1 VDSGAAIIADH
12 VGHLRSARFRTA
24 FFAGAV
30 SPQAWHRPSTQACR
44 TATTERTS
52 AVTAAGEDGKAGER
66 HTWTMPRPTAQPQ
79 SSPAI
84 SAETRQRLRGLVPA
98 HAVRLREVMR
108 LHAAGDRRGFEIELL
123 QLAPLAAEHP
133 EVQYWLGRMHAD
145 SGDWTA
151 AAEVL
156 SRSAA
161 AREDDFRVWRLL
173 GTARGMLGDP
183 EGARQSFQ
191 RALSCTR
198 VASDLLSL
206 SIECDRQG
214 LYEEALAA
222 VDQAL
227 RLERQSPLALL
238 QRVRCH
244 KALGNAEEAAAD
256 CRSLIATGR
265 ETARAWFSLVDLKT
279 VALNESERQ
288 TLAAAA
294 SRPGG
299 SAEDR
304 QLLDFALGH
313 ALESAGEYVQALAA
327 FQRANAAVRAHTPW
341 NASAFLRHTQQIR
354 SAFIDVPAS
363 GAESQGG
370 EVIFLVGLP
379 RSGSTLVEQ
388 VLAAH
393 PQVEGASELPY
404 LGQVLEAESRRR
416 GRPFP
421 AWVGEASAHDWTR
434 LGQQYLRLS
443 ARWRMQTPIATDKL
457 PDNWLHVGAIRAML
471 PDARVI
477 DCRREALETC
487 WSCFKQRF
495 GPGLAGFSY
504 DFDSLA
510 TYLRACESLG
520 DTWAQLHPHHVRV
533 QRYEALVGDPET
545 QIRALLAFCG
555 LPFDAACLDFQSAHR
570 AIRTPSALQ
579 VRQPLSQTSAPAA
592 RYGDLLDPLRR
603 ALSSVS

>member
-1 VDSGAAIIADH
+1 
-12 VGHLRSARFRTA
+12 
-24 FFAGAV
+24 
-30 SPQAWHRPSTQACR
+30 
-44 TATTERTS
+44 
-52 AVTAAGEDGKAGER
+52 
-66 HTWTMPRPTAQPQ
+66 MPRPTAQPQ

-354 SAFIDVPAS
+354 SAF
-363 GAESQGG
+363 
-370 EVIFLVGLP
+370 
-379 RSGSTLVEQ
+379 
-388 VLAAH
+388 
-393 PQVEGASELPY
+393 
-404 LGQVLEAESRRR
+404 
-416 GRPFP
+416 
-421 AWVGEASAHDWTR
+421 
-434 LGQQYLRLS
+434 
-443 ARWRMQTPIATDKL
+443 
-457 PDNWLHVGAIRAML
+457 
-471 PDARVI
+471 
-477 DCRREALETC
+477 
-487 WSCFKQRF
+487 
-495 GPGLAGFSY
+495 
-504 DFDSLA
+504 
-510 TYLRACESLG
+510 
-520 DTWAQLHPHHVRV
+520 
-533 QRYEALVGDPET
+533 
-545 QIRALLAFCG
+545 
-555 LPFDAACLDFQSAHR
+555 
-570 AIRTPSALQ
+570 
-579 VRQPLSQTSAPAA
+579 
-592 RYGDLLDPLRR
+592 
-603 ALSSVS
+603 